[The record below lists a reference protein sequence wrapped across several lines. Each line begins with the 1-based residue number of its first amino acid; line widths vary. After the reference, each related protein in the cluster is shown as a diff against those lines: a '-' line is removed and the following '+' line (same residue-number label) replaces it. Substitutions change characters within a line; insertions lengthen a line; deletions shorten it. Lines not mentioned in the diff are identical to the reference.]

1 MEVNLS
7 TYEQERLEAIEQFK
21 NPKEG
26 WLERLFDVTEV
37 PIDMTRDAVFDSP
50 AGEPIA
56 KTVSAILAVLQD
68 VALWTVRDEALLG
81 EFEALDGEFKDLS
94 AIQRLSLEE
103 VDGVIGR
110 LSLKYKVLGMA
121 GGAVTGLFGPVASA
135 SSTVALVTLAL
146 RAINEY
152 AMYYGFDIR
161 HSETERQYAL
171 AVLAVSTASS
181 DAARQ
186 ELLAHATA
194 MAQTRAGGGPTLDLQ
209 HKQLSQNAK
218 GLAESL
224 AMGLAKGKV
233 AQSVPGA
240 GALIGAGFDKA
251 ILTSV
256 CETAHN
262 LYRERFLMHTHGPA
276 IAVVVQPA

>member
-194 MAQTRAGGGPTLDLQ
+194 MAHVRTAPPATFA
-209 HKQLSQNAK
+209 AK
-218 GLAESL
+218 PVTSMRRPQGEA
-224 AMGLAKGKV
+224 
-233 AQSVPGA
+233 SVGA
-240 GALIGAGFDKA
+240 
-251 ILTSV
+251 
-256 CETAHN
+256 
-262 LYRERFLMHTHGPA
+262 
-276 IAVVVQPA
+276 